1 MIISYTLLDLNYL
14 GLECDIA
21 IEKLTFVSFVNSNVV
36 KMFCNALMITF
47 FNSPSTHRLDNDPA
61 GDSRLRC
68 ESHLVQNQQHRS
80 SSGPWSNVLM
90 SQLTARSYLDMPN
103 IWTLLLHGQR
113 TCQRLATQRRLETG
127 EARIVC
133 GSGSGISL

>member
-47 FNSPSTHRLDNDPA
+47 FNSPSTHRPDNDPA
-61 GDSRLRC
+61 GDSRHRC
-68 ESHLVQNQQHRS
+68 ESHLAQNQQHRS
-80 SSGPWSNVLM
+80 LSSPCDIGKPRFFMYFQNHLGPLSNVAKK
-90 SQLTARSYLDMPN
+90 SVKDCQHGG
-103 IWTLLLHGQR
+103 IWK
-113 TCQRLATQRRLETG
+113 
-127 EARIVC
+127 
-133 GSGSGISL
+133 